1 MESLCIH
8 PSKILLLLVRPQRF
22 MGIGIGSKLKNEIK
36 WFRSA
41 MAIMKSIFW
50 PFTFTLGLFLLSDFR
65 GPPSYP
71 GLRCC
76 KKITSNT
83 FQSKFNIISFNNCFH
98 TNFCNF
104 CDVLFC
110 FFAHKY
116 DFEFFSLPIV
126 HYLIICLNIKV

>member
-1 MESLCIH
+1 MHSSLKDSSSSRS
-8 PSKILLLLVRPQRF
+8 PSKIYGYRYREQ
-22 MGIGIGSKLKNEIK
+22 IEEWNK

-50 PFTFTLGLFLLSDFR
+50 PFTFTPGLFLLSDFR
-65 GPPSYP
+65 GSPSYP

-76 KKITSNT
+76 KKITTNT

-98 TNFCNF
+98 TIFCNF